1 MICDSINDDIFAYYR
16 IKSGDISVPRVH
28 ETSKGSRVVT
38 IPKALAIKHGFNQDV
53 EVIWVEKDDC
63 LGLRRL

>member
-1 MICDSINDDIFAYYR
+1 M
-16 IKSGDISVPRVH
+16 PRVH
-28 ETSKGSRVVT
+28 ETSKGSRIVT

-53 EVIWVEKDDC
+53 EVIWVEKADC

>member
-1 MICDSINDDIFAYYR
+1 M
-16 IKSGDISVPRVH
+16 KSEEISVPHVH
-28 ETSKGSRVVT
+28 ETSKGSRIVT